1 MKRTAIHIYLSHF
14 ENESRILKETKSL
27 ISHNIVDKIIVLALG
42 KEGLAEMEEFDEGRF
57 VYRVRP
63 RLFRNKKL
71 GFGLSKLL
79 LLIKLFDMFFK
90 YLSVIRKEKP
100 VFINL
105 HLVMVLPLIP
115 FIKIVSPRSILIY
128 DAHELETETNGLH
141 GIRKRIFKIFERLW
155 IKKFKLVI
163 VVGAAIEDWYR
174 NEYGIQNIVTV
185 MNCPLYQNVTKRN
198 LFREEFGIAAD
209 STIFLYQG
217 AIFQGRGI
225 ETMLDAFAAVND
237 ERYTLVI
244 MGYGRMEEYVRA
256 YADRYSNIFFKK
268 AVSPDIVLNYTG
280 SADIGI
286 SIIENI
292 CLSYYY
298 CLPNKIFEYLMAEIP
313 CIVSNMKEMSDYV
326 TRYGTGVIAKDTS
339 KEALIEAIRSID
351 HFDMDQF
358 RRNIETVKKQ
368 FCWQTQEAIM
378 IQAYNKLIA
387 AK

>member
-42 KEGLAEMEEFDEGRF
+42 KEGLAEMEEFDAGRF

-198 LFREEFGIAAD
+198 LFREEFGIATD

-217 AIFQGRGI
+217 AIFEGRGI
-225 ETMLDAFAAVND
+225 ETMLDAFATVND

-244 MGYGRMEEYVRA
+244 MGYGRMEENVRS

-268 AVSPDIVLNYTG
+268 AVSPDIVLNYTA

-387 AK
+387 VK